1 MPIHP
6 TGPLVREIGEFALI
20 ERLANCL
27 PPAARAT
34 PGSGI
39 GIGDDAALWLPEPGN
54 TVVITTDALVEH
66 VHFRLDWTGWT
77 DLGHKMLAVNLSDI
91 AAMGAVPKVATIV
104 LGLTGNEH
112 VADLEAMYVGLGT
125 LAAAH
130 GVTIVGGD
138 IVRVPHDV
146 TLGVTL
152 LGEVEASRALRRD
165 GARPGDLIVVSGTIG
180 ASAAGLALLD
190 RGIDETATSPLLIAA
205 HFRPNPRIALGKIL
219 HDAGVTSAMDL
230 SDGLLGDLP
239 KILEASGVAGEIDVG
254 SLPILPA
261 VRALF
266 PGEFERL
273 ALRGGEDYE
282 LLMTIPES
290 RFDALRE
297 RSGAVGATVTAVGR
311 ILPEK
316 GNAQVQVM
324 KDGAPHTIAEGA
336 FDHFG

>member
-1 MPIHP
+1 M
-6 TGPLVREIGEFALI
+6 
-20 ERLANCL
+20 
-27 PPAARAT
+27 

-91 AAMGAVPKVATIV
+91 AAMGAAPKVATIV
-104 LGLTGNEH
+104 LGLTGHER
-112 VADLEAMYVGLGT
+112 VADLEAMYVGLGA

-130 GVTIVGGD
+130 GVTIAGGD

-180 ASAAGLALLD
+180 ASAAGLALLE
-190 RGIDETATSPLLIAA
+190 RGIDETATGPLLIAA
-205 HFRPNPRIALGKIL
+205 HLRPNPRIALGKIL
-219 HDAGVTSAMDL
+219 HECGVTSAMDL
-230 SDGLLGDLP
+230 SDGLMGDLP
-239 KILEASGVAGEIDVG
+239 KILEASSVAGEIDVAR
-254 SLPILPA
+254 LPVLPA

-266 PGEFERL
+266 PRDFQRL

-282 LLMTIPES
+282 LLMTIPED
-290 RFDALRE
+290 RFDDLRE
-297 RSGAVGATVTAVGR
+297 KAGTVGATITAVGR
-311 ILPEK
+311 ILPGT
-316 GNAQVQVM
+316 GNSRLHVM
-324 KDGAPHTIAEGA
+324 KDGASYTIADGA